1 MTEHAART
9 RLLAVALFAGLLTL
23 GTVTMP
29 TPPWLSQA
37 VAQTARAAA
46 VVLPRDTPWF
56 ADRYADAPSLG
67 TLRATTSVEPLR
79 SEGGWT
85 QIRAEG
91 KTGWVRASALPSAGA
106 VVAQAAQV
114 DSGRTQAQSGI
125 VTTAVRGIPPPRASR
140 HALIIGVGQYSD
152 PAVSPLAGVA
162 LDMDS
167 ATLMALQMGVPQSN
181 ITVVRDLA
189 ATKARIVSEINQ
201 LNARVAD
208 GDRVFIYYSGHG
220 TRWYDPTIRED
231 TCVEALL
238 ASDRGTLTNEEMAAL
253 LKPIADKTD
262 KLMVLY
268 DACHSGGV
276 VNEPMR
282 TRSLNLGGE
291 MLTPRFSPVGT
302 AAQCAQPSNLRTR
315 SLLGEQQKRGGL
327 PENIVHIAS
336 ARNDEVSFDD
346 PQRGGVATVAW
357 RECMAGEAR
366 DLDRSGQ
373 ISVEEIAACA
383 QAKINARFANN
394 PTQQPHNITITGNKG
409 FVPALF
415 AAIPVVG
422 QVATLVNIA
431 TTVNTMVNANRPPSA
446 PASTATPPAPAPV
459 AGPVAVPSP
468 APAAPVVAPIAAA
481 PTPAPA
487 PAPVASPVA
496 APAPAQ
502 VVAVVP
508 PATPVAAAP
517 SPVPTPAPEPPGA
530 GPQATINELLAQRD
544 GRRKVDIS
552 LSRPSLQI
560 GRDALDFSVRSSHAG
575 HVYVGLLGS
584 DQQSFYLLFPND
596 LDSNNQIAAG
606 QTLQL
611 PRPNWRVQAGGP
623 AGTNRM
629 IVLVTESPRDVAALQ
644 AAGGAAKAGP
654 FVRTLTT
661 PEGRSN
667 IGWFLTG
674 SANADKPECRP
685 STRRNLVVAPV
696 CSDAFGAAVVD
707 VVER

>member
-1 MTEHAART
+1 MTHVFLPATWRRLFQRRLWVGCTAA
-9 RLLAVALFAGLLTL
+9 LALGLGVGTASLPALAQAPTASRSAALT
-23 GTVTMP
+23 
-29 TPPWLSQA
+29 
-37 VAQTARAAA
+37 
-46 VVLPRDTPWF
+46 LPRDTPWF
-56 ADRYADAPSLG
+56 AERFTDAASLG
-67 TLRATTSVEPLR
+67 TLRANTSVEVLR
-79 SEGGWT
+79 QEAGWA

-106 VVAQAAQV
+106 TVAQAAMV
-114 DSGRTQAQSGI
+114 DSGRTQAQQGI
-125 VTTAVRGIPPPRASR
+125 VTTAVRSLQAPRASR

-152 PAVSPLAGVA
+152 PVVPSLAGVA

-167 ATLMALQMGVPQSN
+167 ATLMALQMGVPQGN

-189 ATKARIVSEINQ
+189 ATKNRIVSEINE
-201 LNARVAD
+201 LSARVAD

-220 TRWYDPTIRED
+220 TRWYDRTIRED

-238 ASDRGTLTNEEMAAL
+238 TSDRGTLTNDEMAAL

-262 KLMVLY
+262 KMMVLY

-276 VNEPMR
+276 INEPMR
-282 TRSLNLGGE
+282 TRSINLGGE
-291 MLTPRFSPVGT
+291 VLTPRFSPIGT
-302 AAQCAQPSNLRTR
+302 AAQCAQPANLKTR

-327 PENIVHIAS
+327 PENIVHIS
-336 ARNDEVSFDD
+336 SSRDNEVSFDD
-346 PQRGGVATVAW
+346 PRRGGVATVAW

-366 DLDRSGQ
+366 DLDGSGQ
-373 ISVEEIAACA
+373 VSVEEIAACA
-383 QAKINARFANN
+383 QAKINTRFANN
-394 PTQQPHNITITGNKG
+394 PSQQPHNITITGNKG

-415 AAIPVVG
+415 AALPVVG
-422 QVATLVNIA
+422 QVAQVA
-431 TTVNTMVNANRPPSA
+431 SVVSAVNTLANTARPPQTPATPTTPAVPPIASA
-446 PASTATPPAPAPV
+446 PPATAAPAATPPPAPLAAPAPV
-459 AGPVAVPSP
+459 QP
-468 APAAPVVAPIAAA
+468 APAAPV
-481 PTPAPA
+481 T
-487 PAPVASPVA
+487 
-496 APAPAQ
+496 
-502 VVAVVP
+502 P
-508 PATPVAAAP
+508 PAM
-517 SPVPTPAPEPPGA
+517 

-544 GRRKVDIS
+544 GRRKVSIS
-552 LSRPSLQI
+552 LSRPVLQI
-560 GRDALDFSVRSSHAG
+560 GRDALDFRVTSSHAG

-596 LDSNNQIAAG
+596 LDRDNQVAAG

-611 PRPNWRVQAGGP
+611 PRTNWRVTAGGP

-629 IVLVTESPRDVAALQ
+629 VVLVTESPRDIAALQ
-644 AAGGAAKAGP
+644 AASGSDKAGP

-667 IGWFLTG
+667 IGWFLTS
-674 SANADKPECRP
+674 SANADRPECRP

>member
-1 MTEHAART
+1 
-9 RLLAVALFAGLLTL
+9 
-23 GTVTMP
+23 
-29 TPPWLSQA
+29 
-37 VAQTARAAA
+37 
-46 VVLPRDTPWF
+46 
-56 ADRYADAPSLG
+56 
-67 TLRATTSVEPLR
+67 
-79 SEGGWT
+79 
-85 QIRAEG
+85 
-91 KTGWVRASALPSAGA
+91 

-114 DSGRTQAQSGI
+114 DSGRTQGQSGI
-125 VTTAVRGIPPPRASR
+125 VTTAVRSLTPRASR

-152 PAVSPLAGVA
+152 PAVPSLAGVA

-189 ATKARIVSEINQ
+189 ATKSRILSEISQ
-201 LNARVAD
+201 LNTRVAD

-220 TRWYDPTIRED
+220 TRWYDPAIRED

-238 ASDRGTLTNEEMAAL
+238 ASDRGTLTNDEMAAL

-276 VNEPMR
+276 INEPMR
-282 TRSLNLGGE
+282 TRSINLGGE
-291 MLTPRFSPVGT
+291 VLTPRFSPIGT
-302 AAQCAQPSNLRTR
+302 AAQCAQPTNLRTR

-327 PENIVHIAS
+327 PENIVHIS
-336 ARNDEVSFDD
+336 SSRNDEVSFDD
-346 PQRGGVATVAW
+346 PRRGGVATVAW

-366 DLDRSGQ
+366 DLDGSGQ
-373 ISVEEIAACA
+373 VSVEEIAACA
-383 QAKINARFANN
+383 QAKINTRFANN

-415 AAIPVVG
+415 AALPVVG
-422 QVATLVNIA
+422 QIAQVVSVVSAVSAVTTLA
-431 TTVNTMVNANRPPSA
+431 NANRPTPAANTAATAPSPTA
-446 PASTATPPAPAPV
+446 PAAPATSANSAPVSPPTVATPVRPPSPTNTAPATTTAPSVATPALPTVPPTPVAATPASPVAPNPASTAAPAMPVVATPPAA
-459 AGPVAVPSP
+459 
-468 APAAPVVAPIAAA
+468 AAPVI
-481 PTPAPA
+481 PT
-487 PAPVASPVA
+487 VM
-496 APAPAQ
+496 
-502 VVAVVP
+502 
-508 PATPVAAAP
+508 
-517 SPVPTPAPEPPGA
+517 
-530 GPQATINELLAQRD
+530 GPQATINELMAQRD

-552 LSRPSLQI
+552 LSRPVLQV
-560 GRDALDFSVRSSHAG
+560 GRDALDFRVTSSHAG

-596 LDSNNQIAAG
+596 LDRDNQITAG

-611 PRPNWRVQAGGP
+611 PRPNWRVTAGGP

-629 IVLVTESPRDVAALQ
+629 VVLVTESPRDAAALQ
-644 AAGGAAKAGP
+644 GSTGSDKAGP

-667 IGWFLTG
+667 IGWFLTS

-707 VVER
+707 VIER

>member
-46 VVLPRDTPWF
+46 VVLARDTPWF

-67 TLRATTSVEPLR
+67 TLRANTSVEPLR

-85 QIRAEG
+85 QVRAEG

-189 ATKARIVSEINQ
+189 ATKSRIASEINQ

-220 TRWYDPTIRED
+220 TRWYDPSIRED

-238 ASDRGTLTNEEMAAL
+238 ASDRGTLTNDEMAAL

-336 ARNDEVSFDD
+336 SRNDEVSFDD
-346 PQRGGVATVAW
+346 PRRGGVATVAW

-415 AAIPVVG
+415 AA
-422 QVATLVNIA
+422 L
-431 TTVNTMVNANRPPSA
+431 A
-446 PASTATPPAPAPV
+446 PQAPTAPTAAATPVAPV
-459 AGPVAVPSP
+459 A
-468 APAAPVVAPIAAA
+468 APAAPVAVPPASP
-481 PTPAPA
+481 PRPPQAPA
-487 PAPVASPVA
+487 PASPL
-496 APAPAQ
+496 
-502 VVAVVP
+502 
-508 PATPVAAAP
+508 VAAAP
-517 SPVPTPAPEPPGA
+517 VAPPAAPPAPTPSPSPVAITVPAPPAAPAATATEPPGM

-544 GRRKVDIS
+544 GRRRVDVA
-552 LSRPSLQI
+552 LSRPALQI
-560 GRDALDFSVRSSHAG
+560 GRDSLDFRVTSSHAG

-611 PRPNWRVQAGGP
+611 PRANWRVTAGGP

-667 IGWFLTG
+667 IGWFLTS